1 MEEFVV
7 IGYIRNCWK
16 SLNIPSYLFP
26 STDLLQYV
34 VIWFSFLDY
43 IDPQTTHQSLK
54 IRDVMKDSGE
64 EYQLLETG
72 LEKHKNQSKIK
83 HFHAFGT
90 DMVQNGE
97 RKIWKFRMKP
107 KCNSFFDGMIG
118 IVEAQYAN
126 KDISVDE
133 SFVFPPFSGYGV
145 TLPQDVAVSCIHEIE
160 PQDDESEDSGAWA
173 DLFNNEIPLNFTD
186 GAIYAM
192 ELDLTGIHGVLKYNQ
207 HIAFDDININK
218 KYKLAIEFTDTIT
231 LGLIR

>member
-54 IRDVMKDSGE
+54 IRDVMKDSGD
-64 EYQLLETG
+64 EYQLLILEAV
-72 LEKHKNQSKIK
+72 LEKDRSAMK
-83 HFHAFGT
+83 HFRAFGT
-90 DMVQNGE
+90 DMVQKGE
-97 RKIWKFRMKP
+97 RKIWKFRMKS
-107 KCNSFFDGMIG
+107 KCNCFLDGMIG
-118 IVEAQYAN
+118 IVETQYAN
-126 KDISVDE
+126 KDMSVYE
-133 SFVFPPFSGYGV
+133 SFVFPPCSGYGV
-145 TLPQDVAVSCIHEIE
+145 TLSQDIAVSCIHEIE
-160 PQDDESEDSGAWA
+160 TQDDESDNSDAWA
-173 DLFNNEIPLNFTD
+173 DLFNNEIPVNLTH
-186 GAIYAM
+186 GAICAM